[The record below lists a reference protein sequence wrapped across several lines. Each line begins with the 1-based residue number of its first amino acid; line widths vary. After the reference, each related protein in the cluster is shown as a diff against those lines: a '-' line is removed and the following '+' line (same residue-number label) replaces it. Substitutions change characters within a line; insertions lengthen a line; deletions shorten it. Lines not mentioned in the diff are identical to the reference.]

1 MSAELAVVGVGKLA
15 DFVCQHLSKR
25 YEMIRQND
33 WEAGVLQ
40 TARLVLVLHDAW
52 HPEIHYRAE
61 ELLQAAGIPWLR
73 GFVAFGE
80 AVIGPLVRAG
90 TPGCSYCADTRLGMA
105 GIDRKEL
112 WELMQG
118 LARYGGIT
126 RDPWAS
132 DTALLQAAN
141 LIADEAQRVLAGER
155 SRVEEHLFLIHLKT
169 LQTTRH
175 FILPDAL
182 CPICGSVP
190 DDSPEAARLMLKPSP
205 KVSPHSFRCRSMGEL
220 RETLVK
226 DYLDDRAGFL
236 IHKAIDHYTP
246 FAVATVKLPLVGQ
259 DETAGGRSHS
269 YADSTLTAILEGLER
284 YCGIR
289 SNGKRTVVQGSYREL
304 ESQAMNP
311 ESVGVHSE
319 KQHASGACHYPPFDP
334 DRLMTWVWGYSFQQD
349 RPILVPESLAYYGGG
364 CGHGYV
370 FETSNGCAM
379 GGSLEEA
386 IFYGI
391 LEVVERDAFLMT
403 WYAQLPLPR
412 LDLSSV
418 QDRELQLM
426 IARLRAAAG
435 YDVHVFNATMENG
448 IPSVW
453 AILKNRKPHGPN
465 LVCVAAA
472 HLDPVRAVK
481 GAIQEMAGMIGLIE
495 HNMQTEREK
504 MAAMLDD
511 PSLLTD
517 MAEHCVLYGLPQAE
531 GRLRFLLNEDRQL
544 EPFDTAFT
552 WPAKHHADLTDDL
565 KDVLQ
570 VFERLRL
577 DVIVV
582 DQTTPEMKR
591 NGLYCVK
598 VLIPGMLP
606 MTFGHGNTRVTGLE
620 RVLNVPVQLGYVQQP
635 LTVEQLNP
643 HPHPFP

>member
-1 MSAELAVVGVGKLA
+1 EQRLAL
-15 DFVCQHLSKR
+15 
-25 YEMIRQND
+25 
-33 WEAGVLQ
+33 
-40 TARLVLVLHDAW
+40 
-52 HPEIHYRAE
+52 
-61 ELLQAAGIPWLR
+61 
-73 GFVAFGE
+73 
-80 AVIGPLVRAG
+80 
-90 TPGCSYCADTRLGMA
+90 
-105 GIDRKEL
+105 
-112 WELMQG
+112 
-118 LARYGGIT
+118 YGGNA

-141 LIADEAQRVLAGER
+141 LIAEEAQRVLGGER
-155 SRVEEHLFLIHLKT
+155 SRVEGHLFLMHLKT

-182 CPICGSVP
+182 CPNCGSVP
-190 DDSPEAARLMLKPSP
+190 DDSPEAARLTLKPSP
-205 KVSPHSFRCRSMGEL
+205 KVNPHSFRCRSIDAL
-220 RETLVK
+220 RESLLK
-226 DYLDDRAGFL
+226 DYVDDRAGFL
-236 IHKAIDHYTP
+236 INKGIDQYTP
-246 FAVATVKLPLVGQ
+246 FAVATVKLPLIGQ

-269 YADSTLTAILEGLER
+269 YAESTLTAILEGLER
-284 YCGIR
+284 YCGIAP
-289 SNGKRTVVQGSYREL
+289 NGKRIVVQGSYREL

-311 ESVGVHSE
+311 ESVGVHAPE
-319 KQHASGACHYPPFDP
+319 QYASGAHHYAPFDP
-334 DRLMTWVWGYSFQQD
+334 DQPITWVWGYSFQQD
-349 RPILVPESLAYYGGG
+349 RPILVPESLTYYGGG
-364 CGHGYV
+364 CGQGYV

-418 QDRELQLM
+418 QDQELQLM
-426 IARLRAAAG
+426 IARLRTAAG
-435 YDVHVFNATMENG
+435 YDLHVFHATMEHG

-453 AILKNRKPHGPN
+453 AILKNRKPQGAN
-465 LVCVAAA
+465 VVCVAAA

-481 GAIQEMAGMIGLIE
+481 GAMQEMAGMIGLIDHKIE
-495 HNMQTEREK
+495 TEREK
-504 MAAMLDD
+504 IERMLDD
-511 PSLLTD
+511 PFLLTD
-517 MAEHCVLYGLPQAE
+517 MSEHCALYGLPQAE
-531 GRLRFLLNEDRQL
+531 ERLGFLLNEDRPLQ
-544 EPFDTAFT
+544 PFDTAFT

-570 VFERLRL
+570 VFERLQL

-606 MTFGHGNTRVTGLE
+606 MTFGHRNTRVTGLE
-620 RVLNVPVQLGYVQQP
+620 RVLKVPMQLGYVPRP

>member
-1 MSAELAVVGVGKLA
+1 MSEVLAVVGVGKLA
-15 DFVCQHLSKR
+15 DLVCRQLSER
-25 YEMIRQND
+25 YELIRQVD
-33 WEAGVLQ
+33 WEAGVPQ
-40 TARLVLVLHDAW
+40 TAKLVLVLHDAW
-52 HPEIHYRAE
+52 HPENHYRAE

-80 AVIGPLVRAG
+80 AVIGPMVRPG
-90 TPGCSYCADTRLGMA
+90 KPGCSYCADTRLGKA
-105 GIDRKEL
+105 GIDRRET

-118 LARYGGIT
+118 LARYGGIA

-132 DTALLQAAN
+132 DTALLQAAH

-190 DDSPEAARLMLKPSP
+190 DDSPDAARLSLKPSP
-205 KVSPHSFRCRSMGEL
+205 KVSPHSFRCRSMEEL
-220 RETLVK
+220 RETLLK

-236 IHKAIDHYTP
+236 INRGFDHYTP
-246 FAVATVKLPLVGQ
+246 FAVATVKLPRVGL
-259 DETAGGRSHS
+259 DEISGGRSHS

-284 YCGIR
+284 YCGLG
-289 SNGKRTVVQGSYREL
+289 SNGKRVAVQGSYREL

-311 ESVGVHSE
+311 ESVGVHSAE
-319 KQHASGACHYPPFDP
+319 QYASGACYYAPFDP
-334 DRLMTWVWGYSFQQD
+334 DRPITWVWGYSFQQG
-349 RPILVPESLAYYGGG
+349 RPLLVPESLAYYGGG
-364 CGHGYV
+364 CGQGYV

-418 QDRELQLM
+418 QDQELQLM
-426 IARLRAAAG
+426 VSRLRTAAG
-435 YDVHVFNATMENG
+435 YDLHVFNATMEHG

-453 AILKNRKPHGPN
+453 VVLKNRKPHGAN

-481 GAIQEMAGMIGLIE
+481 GAIQEMAGMIGLID
-495 HNMQTEREK
+495 HKMQTERERISR
-504 MAAMLDD
+504 MLDE
-511 PSLLTD
+511 PILLTD
-517 MAEHCVLYGLPQAE
+517 MSEHCLLYSLPQAE
-531 GRLRFLLNEDRQL
+531 ERLGFLLNEDRPLQS
-544 EPFDTAFT
+544 FDAAFT

-565 KDVLQ
+565 KEVLQ
-570 VFERLRL
+570 AFERLHL

-620 RVLNVPVQLGYVQQP
+620 RVLKVPMQLGYVQQP